1 MSFFRGTVTN
11 KIDSKGRVSV
21 PARFRAVIEAEGLG
35 SVYCCKS
42 LMHKALDAGGKRLMD
57 EVDQMLTQFNL
68 YSGERHDLS
77 HALIGASDD
86 LALDR
91 EGRISLPEA
100 FREFAGLDGEVTF
113 VGLGNRFEI
122 WDKATLLAH
131 VEESRARARSYLQSI
146 GGDHGGA

>member
-21 PARFRAVIEAEGLG
+21 PARFRAVIEAEGLS

-57 EVDQMLTQFNL
+57 EVDAMLTRLNL
-68 YSGERHDLS
+68 YSSERHDLS

-91 EGRISLPEA
+91 EGRIILPEA
-100 FREFAGLDGEVTF
+100 FREFAGLASEVTF

-122 WDKATLLAH
+122 WDSATLAQH
-131 VEESRARARSYLQSI
+131 VEESRSRARAHLQEM
-146 GGDHGGA
+146 GT